1 MGLVLGTALNGEG
14 NCRAEQLSGLGA
26 SRKERDSIKKMGRN
40 AV

>member
-1 MGLVLGTALNGEG
+1 MGTVLNWEE

-26 SRKERDSIKKMGRN
+26 SRKERGSVKKMGRN